1 MNSYHILIVDSEEDQ
16 CENLR
21 FKLLSEGFQV
31 DVTYSAEE
39 ALLKNFQDYNIVLT
53 EVMLNEISGFKMA
66 HIIRSNPLIAS
77 TPIIFLTTRDSEN
90 DRLTGF
96 SLGAD
101 DYITKPFSFRE
112 LLARINAVVNR
123 INLNRMPSIR
133 IISYDRLNM
142 NLTNK
147 QVLIEGDEIKFTKKE
162 FEILKL
168 FIENKNRLFSREELL
183 ARVWSEEAFVLN
195 RTIDVNITRI
205 RKKIGLYDKNI
216 VTKLGLGYS
225 FEG

>member
-1 MNSYHILIVDSEEDQ
+1 MNPYHVLIVDNEEDF
-16 CENLR
+16 CESLR
-21 FKLLSEGFQV
+21 FNLINEGYLV
-31 DVTYSAEE
+31 DISYSAEE
-39 ALLKNFQDYNIVLT
+39 ALMRNIQEYNILLIEVVLG
-53 EVMLNEISGFKMA
+53 EISGFKMA
-66 HIIRSNPLIAS
+66 HIIRSNPKTAS
-77 TPIIFLTTRDSEN
+77 APIIFLTARNSEN

-101 DYITKPFSFRE
+101 DYITKPFSVRE
-112 LLARINAVVNR
+112 LLARVNAVVSR
-123 INLNRMPSIR
+123 INLKKTSSIKV
-133 IISYDRLNM
+133 ISFDRLNM

-147 QVLIEGDEIKFTKKE
+147 QVLIEGDEIKFTRKE

-168 FIENKNRLFSREELL
+168 FIENRNRLFTREELL

-205 RKKIGLYDKNI
+205 RKKIGPYEKNI
-216 VTKLGLGYS
+216 VTKLGLGYC

>member
-1 MNSYHILIVDSEEDQ
+1 MDSYCILIVDNEEDQ

-21 FKLLSEGFQV
+21 FMLMNEGFQV
-31 DVTYSAEE
+31 DVAYCAED
-39 ALLKNFQDYNIVLT
+39 ALSRNIQDYNIVLT
-53 EVMLNEISGFKMA
+53 EVVLNEISGFKLA
-66 HIIRSNPLIAS
+66 HIIRNNPLTAL

-90 DRLTGF
+90 DCLTGF

-112 LLARINAVVNR
+112 LLARLHAVVSRTNFKKKS
-123 INLNRMPSIR
+123 SIR
-133 IISYDRLNM
+133 MVSYDTLNM

-147 QVLIEGDEIKFTKKE
+147 QVTIKGDEIKFTKKE

-168 FIENKNRLFSREELL
+168 FIENKNRLFTREELL
-183 ARVWSEEAFVLN
+183 ARIWSEEAFVLN

-205 RKKIGLYDKNI
+205 RKKIGSYEKNI
-216 VTKLGLGYS
+216 VTKLGLGYC

>member
-1 MNSYHILIVDSEEDQ
+1 MNSYHILIVDREEEQ

-21 FKLLSEGFQV
+21 FKLLSEGYKV
-31 DVTYSAEE
+31 EVTYSAEE
-39 ALLKNFQDYNIVLT
+39 ALLKNIQDYNIVLT
-53 EVMLNEISGFKMA
+53 EVILNEISGFKMA
-66 HIIRSNPLIAS
+66 HIIRNNPLTAS

-112 LLARINAVVNR
+112 LLARVNAVVNR
-123 INLNRMPSIR
+123 INFKKMSSIR
-133 IISYDRLNM
+133 MISYDRLNM

-168 FIENKNRLFSREELL
+168 LIENKNRLFTREELL

-205 RKKIGLYDKNI
+205 RKKIGSYDKNI
-216 VTKLGLGYS
+216 VTKLGLGYC